1 MTDILLLIFVSG
13 VILARRCHRCCG
25 AGRVAHEAMAM
36 KALEPAPAIRMSCEV
51 GARALKPP
59 SNEEMA
65 AAP

>member
-1 MTDILLLIFVSG
+1 
-13 VILARRCHRCCG
+13 
-25 AGRVAHEAMAM
+25 MAM

-65 AAP
+65 AASGVADTSSTISY